1 MNQNVENL
9 KSDISNLVNKWI
21 NRERSLR
28 YDSNFPFNREM
39 VKKANTIHLMRRELQ
54 EIANLVVKPEE
65 L

>member
-21 NRERSLR
+21 KRERSLR
-28 YDSNFPFNREM
+28 YDSSFPFNREM